1 MKKDSVIVREYCS
14 RVSDEE
20 LSSLVDKLTRPV
32 NGDTC
37 DVSFIF
43 QKDKEID
50 RWLCQAK
57 SADEW
62 FTKVDMIQDASSYEQ
77 KRRGNRRPKSN
88 N

>member
-14 RVSDEE
+14 RVSDDE
-20 LSSLVDKLTRPV
+20 LCSLVDKLTRPV
-32 NGDTC
+32 SGDTC

-43 QKDKEID
+43 EKDKEID

-57 SADEW
+57 SSDDW
-62 FTKVDMIQDASSYEQ
+62 FNRVDMIQDASLYEH
-77 KRRGNRRPKSN
+77 KRRGQRRSKSN